1 MTWWPRSSGSAPRG
15 RVPVNRRGEWYPRSG
30 AAAAAFGQVQQHDVA
45 GGPLWPSMDAR

>member
-15 RVPVNRRGEWYPRSG
+15 RVPVLHMSHGSLYTLSG
-30 AAAAAFGQVQQHDVA
+30 AAFGQVQQHDVA